1 MTLSNPLIREEI
13 SEVQPWLQNMGLA
26 NVDFESVAK
35 AMMGEYADDNPF
47 YSRAKAGT
55 YAFHQG
61 LYSIRQEVVGQDD
74 WVVFRSSKNLEGVRS
89 DSRKVVIL
97 ISGVTIACSSRDPV
111 KRTKCGSA
119 TEEVSGQQGML
130 FEDLP
135 ISVSMLEG
143 GDTHYWFMADEAGN
157 AEISRPIIK
166 KGVYVGF
173 IERNKVVF
181 ADGDDFDETAFGADD
196 AVNDFDID
204 VVRKAS

>member
-1 MTLSNPLIREEI
+1 MKLATPLIREEI
-13 SEVQPWLQNMGLA
+13 AEIHPWLQDMGLA
-26 NVDFESVAK
+26 DVNFESVAK

-74 WVVFRSSKNLEGVRS
+74 WVIFKSSKNLEGVRS
-89 DSRKVVIL
+89 DSRKTVIL
-97 ISGVTIACSSRDPV
+97 IAGVTSACSDRDPI

-119 TEEVSGQQGML
+119 TEEVGGQQGML

-135 ISVSMLEG
+135 LSVPLSKG
-143 GDTHYWFMADEAGN
+143 DDTHYWFMADEDGN

-173 IERNKVVF
+173 IERNKIVF
-181 ADGDDFDETAFGADD
+181 ADGDDFDETAFGTDD

>member
-1 MTLSNPLIREEI
+1 MKLATPLIREEI
-13 SEVQPWLQNMGLA
+13 AEIHPWLQAMGLSDV
-26 NVDFESVAK
+26 NFETVAK

-74 WVVFRSSKNLEGVRS
+74 WVIFKSSKNLEGVRS
-89 DSRKVVIL
+89 NSRKTVIL
-97 ISGVTIACSSRDPV
+97 IAGVTAACSDRDPV

-119 TEEVSGQQGML
+119 TEEVGGQQGLL
-130 FEDLP
+130 FDDLP
-135 ISVSMLEG
+135 LSIPLAKDD
-143 GDTHYWFMADEAGN
+143 DTHYWFMADEVGN

-196 AVNDFDID
+196 AVSDFDID

>member
-1 MTLSNPLIREEI
+1 MMLATPLIREEI
-13 SEVQPWLQNMGLA
+13 AEIQTWLQDMGLA
-26 NVDFESVAK
+26 DVDFETVAK

-61 LYSIRQEVVGQDD
+61 LYSIRQEVVGKDD
-74 WVVFRSSKNLEGVRS
+74 WMVFRSSKNLEGIRS
-89 DSRKVVIL
+89 DSRKAVIL
-97 ISGVTIACSSRDPV
+97 IAGVTSACSNRDPV

-119 TEEVSGQQGML
+119 TEEVGGQQGTL

-135 ISVSMLEG
+135 ISVPVADG
-143 GDTHYWFMADEAGN
+143 GDTHYWFMADEDGN

-181 ADGDDFDETAFGADD
+181 ADGDDFDETAFGSDD
-196 AVNDFDID
+196 AVSDFDID